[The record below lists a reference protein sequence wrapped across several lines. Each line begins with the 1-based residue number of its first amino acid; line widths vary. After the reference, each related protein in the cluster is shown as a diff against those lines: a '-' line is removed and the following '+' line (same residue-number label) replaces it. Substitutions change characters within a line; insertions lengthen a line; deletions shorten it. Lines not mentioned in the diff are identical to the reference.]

1 MNAIKVYFL
10 DVLTHHYVDFKG
22 RATRK
27 QFWLWILFGIIAIWV
42 IDFSAMAL
50 LPEAAASAVA
60 SLVNLAVFL
69 PSLSMAAR
77 RLHDTDK
84 SAWWLLLTCCR
95 FSAASCC
102 LCFTSCPARKGKT
115 ASAPITNFAWQH
127 RFPVWGSGVFFP

>member
-27 QFWLWILFGIIAIWV
+27 QFWLWILFCTIAIWV
-42 IDFSAMAL
+42 INFSAMAL

-60 SLVNLAVFL
+60 TLVNLAILL

-77 RLHDTDK
+77 RLHDSNK
-84 SAWWLLLTCCR
+84 SAWWLLLNLLPILGGLVLFVFYLLPSTEGENR
-95 FSAASCC
+95 FGA
-102 LCFTSCPARKGKT
+102 
-115 ASAPITNFAWQH
+115 NN
-127 RFPVWGSGVFFP
+127 